1 MARRVVRT
9 SGSLPPSLFPS
20 LLHSHHR
27 PVVVDMSQLVVKEFG
42 LLDDYSAV
50 GGGGEKGE
58 LGTDAG
64 IGKGK
69 MAGLVGREL
78 ERWAPAASDA
88 AGLSGAPA
96 PAGISMELGDGG
108 AGAAGYRRGGALRCL
123 PMALGWLRR
132 SRVSMCPVPTQCCQ
146 PIIQTHPAMLGS
158 RAPKLNSERV
168 GRGGSL
174 SHSQCALCGG
184 AGKGGGSLSH
194 SQCALC
200 GGAGK
205 GGGSLS
211 HSQCALCGGAGKG
224 GGGAAW
230 DQFGANEQMFG
241 VQTSFD
247 ENFYTTALDKGNGG
261 ISEKDAERIARE
273 IEGMSTNNSHQ
284 QEERNQQ
291 VGMEVRALEEGRR
304 GTHVTGRCSVSVLT
318 FPLTQEHMDEE
329 DKYSSVMGGAG
340 AGGGGFDRRNDATF
354 GDTGGPAGSWRSGPP
369 PGLQEA
375 DASKDK
381 MRLRLH
387 MQQKG
392 DAPLPKG
399 EWSLGRLGLT
409 AFSSPCIPVPRIL
422 RLS

>member
-168 GRGGSL
+168 GR
-174 SHSQCALCGG
+174 
-184 AGKGGGSLSH
+184 GGSLSH

>member
-9 SGSLPPSLFPS
+9 SGSLPPSLSPS

-168 GRGGSL
+168 GR
-174 SHSQCALCGG
+174 
-184 AGKGGGSLSH
+184 GGSLSH